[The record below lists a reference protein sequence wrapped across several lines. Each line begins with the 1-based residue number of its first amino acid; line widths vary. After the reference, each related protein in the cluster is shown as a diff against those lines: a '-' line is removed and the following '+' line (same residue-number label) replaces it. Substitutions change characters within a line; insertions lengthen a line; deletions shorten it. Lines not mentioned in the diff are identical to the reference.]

1 MAENLNLNVT
11 VDTSGATASVG
22 SLKKQLREAQAEVSA
37 LADKFGATS
46 KQAIE
51 AAKRAGELK
60 DKIGDAKSLTEAF
73 NPDAKFKSLTASL
86 SGVAGGFGA
95 VQGAMA
101 LFGAESDNVQK
112 TLLKVQSAMAISQG
126 LQAVGESI
134 DSFKQMKV
142 VAIDAFKGIKAAI
155 GSTGIGL
162 LLVAL
167 GALVAYWDD
176 IKEAVSGVSDEQK
189 KLNETSEENLK
200 TQEDKL
206 DAIDGQSNQLKLQGK
221 SEKEILNL
229 KVKQSDEAIRAAEI
243 NLQNAKNTK
252 NAQVEASKRNYEFT
266 KGLINFLLAPVTIV
280 LAAADAL
287 GKALGKNWKLQEGFT
302 GGLAKMVFDPEQT
315 AKDGNKTIEE
325 AEIALNKLKEKKAG
339 FQGAIQGIDKADRAK
354 TKTDNDAEQ
363 KKVDEANAILH
374 EANKKLKTQQEQ
386 EIQSIEESYAEK
398 RKKLLEAEIKDNG
411 DLAKAEK
418 AETDAVN
425 DKFKKQEL
433 LKEELFQ
440 KELNKI
446 KLESKLLGIKN
457 EYEKAKEQ
465 LEENYLLQYQDIE
478 KNETYNAEQKIALKA
493 ALQQKENSELD
504 ALKLVA
510 DKKKA
515 EEDIAALDKDI
526 AKNVAKFD
534 LERELLDKKDLLLK
548 EYFDKGLITENAYT
562 AGVEANTNAR
572 ITIAEK
578 EAIAKIALAQGV
590 AQALNQASD
599 LVGKQTAI
607 GKTLAVASA
616 LISTYQGIAAGVK
629 LGYPLAIPAV
639 AMAAMTGFSAVK
651 NILAVKVPSASGGGS
666 PNMPNV
672 STSAPMTP
680 AAPQAQTTNISQA
693 SINQMGN
700 QAVRAYVIETD
711 VTSNQQRVEAIKQ
724 RARFS

>member
-1 MAENLNLNVT
+1 MTENLNLKAT
-11 VDTSGATASVG
+11 VDTSSATASVG
-22 SLKKQLREAQAEVSA
+22 SLKKQLREAQAEVTA
-37 LADKFGATS
+37 LSDKFGATS

-60 DKIGDAKSLTEAF
+60 DKIGDAKALTEAF

-101 LFGAESDNVQK
+101 LFGAESEDVQK

-126 LQAVGESI
+126 LQAIGESI
-134 DSFKQMKV
+134 DSFKQMKA

-162 LLVAL
+162 LLVAI
-167 GALVAYWDD
+167 GSLVAYWDD
-176 IKEAVSGVSDEQK
+176 IKAAVSGTSDEQE
-189 KLNETSEENLK
+189 KLNETSKENLK

-206 DAIDGQSNQLKLQGK
+206 DVIDGQSNQLRLQGK
-221 SEKEILNL
+221 SEKDILNL
-229 KVKQSDEAIRAAEI
+229 KIKQSDEAIRAAEI
-243 NLQNAKNTK
+243 NLENAKNTK

-315 AKDGNKTIEE
+315 AKDGDKTIEAAE
-325 AEIALNKLKEKKAG
+325 ASLNKLKEKRAG
-339 FQGAIQGIDKADRAK
+339 FQIAVQGIDKADRAK
-354 TKTDNDAEQ
+354 TKGDNDAAQ
-363 KKVDEANAILH
+363 KKVDEANSILH
-374 EANKKLKTQQEQ
+374 EANKKLKTQQQQ
-386 EIQSIEESYAEK
+386 EIQSIEEAYAEK
-398 RKKLLEAEIKDNG
+398 RKKLAEAGIKDNG
-411 DLAKAEK
+411 DLAKAEQ

-425 DKFKKQEL
+425 DKFKKQQL
-433 LKEELFQ
+433 AKEDLFQ

-446 KLESKLLGIKN
+446 ILENKLLGIKN
-457 EYEKAKEQ
+457 EYDKAKEQ
-465 LEENYLLQYQDIE
+465 LEANYKLQYQDIE

-493 ALQQKENSELD
+493 ALQEKENTELD

-510 DKKKA
+510 DKKIA
-515 EEDIAALDKDI
+515 EEDIATLDKEI

-548 EYFDKGLITENAYT
+548 EYFDKNLISENAYN
-562 AGVEANTNAR
+562 AGVEANSNAR
-572 ITIAEK
+572 KEIDKK
-578 EAIAKIALAQGV
+578 EADAKIALAQGV

-629 LGYPLAIPAV
+629 LGYPAAIPAV

-651 NILAVKVPSASGGGS
+651 NILAVKVPSASGGGN

>member
-398 RKKLLEAEIKDNG
+398 RKKLSEAEIEDNG